1 MSRKGLAS
9 YLEFHR
15 RSVAIWGALALLLAV
30 SAVVAPTSVSGS
42 SLSDIAPFAA
52 VLALVALGQVLV
64 VMTGG
69 IDLSVPAVVTLVGT
83 LIVGISQGSDTAAV
97 QAIVV
102 ALVVAA
108 AVGLVNGGLVAVLGL
123 NPLVVT
129 LAVGSIVSGVTLW
142 YREGVAQE
150 ASVPGAV
157 ANFGTHRFLGL
168 NVLVWLALLLGI
180 VLTVVVTRTATGR
193 RFQAA
198 GTNPRA
204 AWIAG
209 VPVTRYTIV
218 AYASAGLIY
227 GLAGALLAAFLRN
240 PNVDVG
246 TPYLLAP
253 IAAVVLGGAALSG
266 GIASIPATIAGALIL
281 TQLDQLLRI
290 LGLSSALQYVVA
302 GVAIAVGMSLSSG
315 RIGPVVRGLIT
326 RLLTRTSGVW
336 QAS

>member
-1 MSRKGLAS
+1 MMSRKGLAS

-102 ALVVAA
+102 ALVVAT
-108 AVGLVNGGLVAVLGL
+108 AVGLVNGGLVVVLGL

-227 GLAGALLAAFLRN
+227 GLADALLAAFLRN
-240 PNVDVG
+240 PNLDVG

-266 GIASIPATIAGALIL
+266 GIASIPATIA
-281 TQLDQLLRI
+281 
-290 LGLSSALQYVVA
+290 SS
-302 GVAIAVGMSLSSG
+302 
-315 RIGPVVRGLIT
+315 R
-326 RLLTRTSGVW
+326 
-336 QAS
+336 